1 MLSIEVL
8 LKLKLLYKY
17 NLLHLDFS
25 SNYYYNIRS
34 SILVGVQNPRSIK
47 VYSFRKKKQ
56 KIRKINTYS
65 S

>member
-25 SNYYYNIRS
+25 SNYYYYYNIRS

-47 VYSFRKKKQ
+47 VYSFRKKKN
-56 KIRKINTYS
+56 KK
-65 S
+65 